1 MFIANNRLFFTR
13 ITRFTMTF
21 WCFFLSGLSSVNA
34 AQSWQTTPF
43 IINSFYETVLGSE
56 YGSGGLTV
64 KKWSKAVNIYVA
76 HQVPDVKLHN
86 ELLNAQIADLRAITG
101 LSITRV
107 NNKSAADIQYYFTS
121 QRKLPGLVSA
131 TSGQQSLQYIRGSV
145 CLATMKTKRSGQI
158 HSAMVY
164 IPVDQARMHAK
175 LLSCVVE
182 ELTQTMGIP
191 RDSDAVYPSIF
202 NDKSPNNYLTGLDVV
217 LLKLLYS
224 SEVKQG
230 MTKAQLKPVL
240 TNLIAKM
247 RREGVITSAN
257 RYARSLRVCRL
268 AGC

>member
-1 MFIANNRLFFTR
+1 MFIVNNTLFWTGASR
-13 ITRFTMTF
+13 CAIII
-21 WCFFLSGLSSVNA
+21 WCFLLPGLSLANA
-34 AQSWQTTPF
+34 AQPWQTTPF
-43 IINSFYETVLGSE
+43 IINSFYETVLGNE
-56 YGSGGLTV
+56 YGRGVLKV
-64 KKWSKAVNIYVA
+64 RKWSKAVSIYVA
-76 HQVPDVKLHN
+76 HQVPDTKLHN
-86 ELLNAQIADLRAITG
+86 DLLNAQIADLRAITG
-101 LSITRV
+101 LKITRV

-121 QRKLPGLVSA
+121 QKQLSGLVSA
-131 TSGQQSLQYIRGSV
+131 TSGKESLQYIRGAV
-145 CLATMKTKRSGQI
+145 CLATMKAKKSGEIQ
-158 HSAMVY
+158 SAMIY

-202 NDKSPNNYLTGLDVV
+202 NDKTPNDYLTGLDVV

-230 MTKAQLKPVL
+230 MGKAQLKPVL

-247 RREGVITSAN
+247 RRQGVITSAN
-257 RYARSLRVCRL
+257 SYARSLKVCRL